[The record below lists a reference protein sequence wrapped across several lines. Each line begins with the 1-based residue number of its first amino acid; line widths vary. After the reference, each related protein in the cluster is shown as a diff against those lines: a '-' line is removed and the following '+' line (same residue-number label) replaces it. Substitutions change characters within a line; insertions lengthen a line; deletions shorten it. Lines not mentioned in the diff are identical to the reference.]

1 MTGPGGKQQGACIK
15 LGTNACRTGKSGE
28 RVRPP
33 TKTGLK
39 YKSLKRCMHGLTKV
53 QLDANREAVHS
64 QKVTKLWTLS
74 VPPLDPLPA
83 STDTQRGVFGKAQ
96 KDD

>member
-1 MTGPGGKQQGACIK
+1 MGQFPEDEENGHFV
-15 LGTNACRTGKSGE
+15 SF
-28 RVRPP
+28 
-33 TKTGLK
+33 
-39 YKSLKRCMHGLTKV
+39 
-53 QLDANREAVHS
+53 LDAPASLREAVHS